1 MDNSSDDGGMEDD
14 SMHCRQLEQPASSD
28 GVNLPSSTCLPCAPA
43 LALPS
48 IADELQFT
56 MGLDGLI
63 SDIRA
68 SHPVN
73 RLVGEVKGENMIRD
87 SSRALQRLVF
97 PGSTD
102 AIKIATAAC
111 RKALENSGRVGAQLQ
126 MGRSGPSEPELISLV
141 LESARRLQITR
152 TAIGTALTHAR
163 RPMLD
168 RDALEEVNQQLTRLD
183 SKLDVGDPPPVAKP
197 TPPDFSGTTRESL
210 LKLLNRRLQPARRD
224 CA

>member
-1 MDNSSDDGGMEDD
+1 MHRERWEDAKRSAFLESTAPHCPDSHISVSIRGLAALLEEDGDDFGFGKYESGNASCEHVSMDNSSDDGGMEDD

-48 IADELQFT
+48 TADELQFT

-87 SSRALQRLVF
+87 SSRALQRL
-97 PGSTD
+97 D
-102 AIKIATAAC
+102 CHC
-111 RKALENSGRVGAQLQ
+111 RCDK
-126 MGRSGPSEPELISLV
+126 
-141 LESARRLQITR
+141 
-152 TAIGTALTHAR
+152 
-163 RPMLD
+163 
-168 RDALEEVNQQLTRLD
+168 
-183 SKLDVGDPPPVAKP
+183 
-197 TPPDFSGTTRESL
+197 
-210 LKLLNRRLQPARRD
+210 D
-224 CA
+224 CHCRMP